1 MTSIMIYDMLY
12 SLATSAIWRSIAVL
26 HNAQI
31 LKVLFY
37 ISQNYR
43 IRQIVIKLNV
53 DKNKSIEP
61 IDIYSF

>member
-1 MTSIMIYDMLY
+1 MTFIMIYDMLY
-12 SLATSAIWRSIAVL
+12 SLATCAIWRSIAVL
-26 HNAQI
+26 HNAEI

-37 ISQNYR
+37 ILQNYR

-61 IDIYSF
+61 IAIYSF